1 MTTDYKRMYWSSI
14 HTRKHAEIENRE
26 MLEEATQEYKDEI
39 LRLQTENKRLRAQ
52 IENHKGEGSTTTST
66 PNRAT
71 GVILSSGNSYGFI
84 SVEDTPNVF
93 FHVSDCHFYCSQE
106 SVGKSVTFQTIQGAK
121 GLVAKHVKL
130 ET

>member
-14 HTRKHAEIENRE
+14 HKRKQAEIENRE

-39 LRLQTENKRLRAQ
+39 LRLQAENQRLRAQ
-52 IENHKGEGSTTTST
+52 IETHKGEGSTTTSA

-93 FHVSDCHFYCSQE
+93 FHVTDCRFYCSQE
-106 SVGKSVTFQTIQGAK
+106 SVGKAVTFQTIQGAK

>member
-1 MTTDYKRMYWSSI
+1 MTTDYKKMYWSSI
-14 HTRKHAEIENRE
+14 HKRKQAEIENRE

-39 LRLQTENKRLRAQ
+39 LRLQAENQRLRAQ
-52 IENHKGEGSTTTST
+52 IETLTGGGSTTSA

-71 GVILSSGNSYGFI
+71 GVILSAGNSYGFI
-84 SVEDTPNVF
+84 SVKDTPNVF
-93 FHVSDCHFYCSQE
+93 FHVTDCHFYCSQE
-106 SVGKSVTFQTIQGAK
+106 SVGKAVTFQTIQGAK